1 VATGTGY
8 RKLVFTAF
16 ITSVV
21 IDFWKKYFVVAQSI

>member
-21 IDFWKKYFVVAQSI
+21 TDFWKKIYFVVA